1 MIKKSTTK
9 SAPERLQ
16 DKVNR
21 IVRIIDKNLPCIATG
36 CRFGMQSGHVFAVG
50 GNRNFRFNLH
60 NIHRQSGYSN
70 CSQEDDGKME
80 AGVSKEYGSEYLDFI
95 TSLKQTPQPSY
106 SKVQYLEF
114 ISKASLIITRLEK
127 SNDEFDMNDV
137 KFNMS
142 DRIALRNAVNEELG
156 IYEEKYQKFE

>member
-1 MIKKSTTK
+1 MIKKKHTK

-21 IVRIIDKNLPCIATG
+21 IIKIIDKNLPCIATG
-36 CRFGMQSGHVFAVG
+36 CKFSMQSGHVFAVG

-70 CSQEDDGKME
+70 CSQVDDSKMKV
-80 AGVSKEYGSEYLDFI
+80 GVSKEYGSEYLDFI
-95 TSLKQTPQPSY
+95 ASLKQTPQPSY
-106 SKVQYLEF
+106 SKVQYAEF
-114 ISKASLIITRLEK
+114 ITIASLIIARLEK
-127 SNDEFDMNDV
+127 SDAEFNIH
-137 KFNMS
+137 

-156 IYEEKYQKFE
+156 IYEDKYQKFN